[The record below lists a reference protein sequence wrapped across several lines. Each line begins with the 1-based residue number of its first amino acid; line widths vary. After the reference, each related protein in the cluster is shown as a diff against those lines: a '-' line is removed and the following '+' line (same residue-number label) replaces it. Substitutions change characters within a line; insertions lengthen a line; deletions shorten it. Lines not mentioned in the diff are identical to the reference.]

1 MIKGINK
8 QVLEILETNNG
19 YFEKALFFIKPEFSG
34 ISENKLRE
42 FAQAEIKSA
51 INPPKQKYRNKTNKL
66 LSFICFAGVFILG
79 FSLGILLSF
88 LIWNLIYF
96 MIK

>member
-42 FAQAEIKSA
+42 LAHAEIKSA
-51 INPPKQKYRNKTNKL
+51 INPPKQKYKNKRNKL
-66 LSFICFAGVFILG
+66 LSFISFAGVFILG
-79 FSLGILLSF
+79 ITIGILITF
-88 LIWNLIYF
+88 FIWNLI
-96 MIK
+96 

>member
-42 FAQAEIKSA
+42 LAQSEIKSA
-51 INPPKQKYRNKTNKL
+51 INPPKQTYINRTNKL
-66 LSFICFAGVFILG
+66 LSLVCFAGVFI
-79 FSLGILLSF
+79 SDLL
-88 LIWNLIYF
+88 
-96 MIK
+96 